1 MKPIVI
7 DNPVVLAW
15 CLAHEAHPVAERA
28 MRLAVEHGAVVPGI
42 WRHKSWNPLI
52 VNERR
57 GRLTAE
63 DARQVLGDLAEL
75 CIERDGDHD
84 EAPLLA
90 LARRWGLSAHDA
102 AYLEVA
108 ARRRLAI
115 ASLDSHLAEAAA
127 GANLPL
133 VGHRHHDPF
142 G

>member
-7 DNPVVLAW
+7 DNSVVLAW
-15 CLAHEAHPVAERA
+15 CLADEEHPVAERA

-42 WRHKSWNPLI
+42 WRYELWNALI

-75 CIERDGDHD
+75 RIEHDGAHD
-84 EAPLLA
+84 EARLFA
-90 LARRWGLSAHDA
+90 LATQWRLSAYDA

-115 ASLDSHLAEAAA
+115 ASLDNRLAVAAT
-127 GANLPL
+127 GANVPL
-133 VGHRHHDPF
+133 VGR
-142 G
+142 

>member
-7 DNPVVLAW
+7 DNSIVLAW
-15 CLAHEAHPVAERA
+15 CLADEEHPVAERA

-42 WRHKSWNPLI
+42 WRYELWNALI

-63 DARQVLGDLAEL
+63 DARQFLGDLAEL
-75 CIERDGDHD
+75 RIEHDGDHD

-90 LARRWGLSAHDA
+90 LARRWSLSAYDA

-108 ARRRLAI
+108 ARRGLAI
-115 ASLDSHLAEAAA
+115 ASLDNRLVDAAT
-127 GANLPL
+127 GANVPL
-133 VGHRHHDPF
+133 VGR
-142 G
+142 